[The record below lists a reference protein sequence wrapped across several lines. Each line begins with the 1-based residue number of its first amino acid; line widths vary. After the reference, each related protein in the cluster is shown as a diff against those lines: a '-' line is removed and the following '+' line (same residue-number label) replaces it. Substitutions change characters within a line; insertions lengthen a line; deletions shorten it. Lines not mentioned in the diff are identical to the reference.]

1 MVSFYAALAAPP
13 TQHAALPSTLPR
25 PTLQVTSDQITS
37 VLPYL
42 GLTAD
47 CPLIV
52 LAPGAEFGPAKRW
65 PSAHFAQLAQM
76 ISQAWPKV
84 QVVLLG
90 TKKDHAFCQEITDA
104 LPDVHNLAGHT
115 TLTDAMALIAYAD
128 VVVSNDSG
136 LLHVASALNR
146 PVIALYGPTNPDHAP
161 PFSDV
166 KKSLSLRLSCAPCC
180 QRVCPLGHHA
190 CMRDMSPHMVWQELQ
205 IIMKIVQDMDNNHTH
220 FASHSRSYFY
230 PMLMK
235 EKV

>member
-1 MVSFYAALAAPP
+1 M
-13 TQHAALPSTLPR
+13 
-25 PTLQVTSDQITS
+25 
-37 VLPYL
+37 
-42 GLTAD
+42 
-47 CPLIV
+47 
-52 LAPGAEFGPAKRW
+52 
-65 PSAHFAQLAQM
+65 
-76 ISQAWPKV
+76 
-84 QVVLLG
+84 
-90 TKKDHAFCQEITDA
+90 
-104 LPDVHNLAGHT
+104 
-115 TLTDAMALIAYAD
+115 
-128 VVVSNDSG
+128 VVSNDSG